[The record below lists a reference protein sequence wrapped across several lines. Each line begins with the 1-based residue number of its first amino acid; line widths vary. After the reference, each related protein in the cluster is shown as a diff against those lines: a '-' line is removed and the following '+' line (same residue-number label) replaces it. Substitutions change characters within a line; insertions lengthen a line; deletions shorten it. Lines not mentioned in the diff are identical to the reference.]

1 MAQWPIDLEQGV
13 RREFNPGDGST
24 PWPLKVL
31 RILGAFSLLVFPVV
45 TTFLFDSYHRTP
57 TAPIWKAFFLPFVG
71 PGMVLLGLILL
82 GAGFRA
88 AGGVFRGAVAG
99 AALYVLLG
107 VAFIA
112 IFLVRFGPLPDSA
125 TTLYFSAAWPLM
137 SLLLLGF
144 FGGLG

>member
-1 MAQWPIDLEQGV
+1 
-13 RREFNPGDGST
+13 
-24 PWPLKVL
+24 
-31 RILGAFSLLVFPVV
+31 
-45 TTFLFDSYHRTP
+45 
-57 TAPIWKAFFLPFVG
+57 
-71 PGMVLLGLILL
+71 MVLLGLILL

-144 FGGLG
+144 FGGLD